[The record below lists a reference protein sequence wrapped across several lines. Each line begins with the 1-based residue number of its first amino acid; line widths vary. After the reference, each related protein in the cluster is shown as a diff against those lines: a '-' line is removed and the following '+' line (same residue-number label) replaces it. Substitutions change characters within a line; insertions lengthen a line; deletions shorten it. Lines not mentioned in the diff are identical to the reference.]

1 MSHITGIATHDCETV
16 GRLVALKTLLNEF
29 VAYLEL
35 MRATDL
41 SKRSV
46 AIATYALVEG
56 HLQRVFDE
64 HGLPWKGEEL
74 GRKLVDAAARQIY
87 ASVEAR
93 GETSY
98 SLVLPNGRPNSGRVA
113 AVAKYLDK
121 VVAKRADARKESK
134 QHR

>member
-1 MSHITGIATHDCETV
+1 
-16 GRLVALKTLLNEF
+16 
-29 VAYLEL
+29 
-35 MRATDL
+35 MR
-41 SKRSV
+41 S
-46 AIATYALVEG
+46 AIATYALGEG

-121 VVAKRADARKESK
+121 VVAKRADAEAEQAHRVR
-134 QHR
+134 QHDASSIMPYAFCR